1 MLHTLQEASYG
12 VLSVLETLPFGGV
25 YVEDR
30 LNDKIFLLMDEG
42 LSFSAKKGLIIA
54 TSYLTFSEFTMTTG
68 AALPIIHHLDKL
80 DELIDEFDIEYRPFF
95 ELPVKQQANFITQLT
110 RHCLEN
116 GVKSY
121 RFC

>member
-1 MLHTLQEASYG
+1 MQEASYG